1 MKACVTTLLLMS
13 LTFAQSLPQEPGYGP
28 EHHEPA
34 LYEYGYKVHDDKY
47 GTDFGHS
54 ENRDGYVTKGEY
66 HVLLPDGRVQ
76 TVTYYV
82 DGKSG
87 YVADVSYS
95 GEAYHGPATPHHAPA
110 HHAPPHH
117 TPPHLAPPHH
127 APPPPPPLPV
137 HEAYHQPPPHY
148 GFHN

>member
-1 MKACVTTLLLMS
+1 MS
-13 LTFAQSLPQEPGYGP
+13 HLFQMISSLVFCFGLILANAQHLPHEPPGYGP

-34 LYEYGYKVHDDKY
+34 HYEFGYKVADDKY
-47 GTDFGHS
+47 GANFGHN

-66 HVLLPDGRVQ
+66 HVVLPDGRVQ

-95 GEAYHGPATPHHAPA
+95 GEAYHAPAT
-110 HHAPPHH
+110 
-117 TPPHLAPPHH
+117 PHH
-127 APPPPPPLPV
+127 APPPPPPPPV
-137 HEAYHQPPPHY
+137 HEAYHQPKPHY
-148 GFHN
+148 HHG

>member
-1 MKACVTTLLLMS
+1 MS

-87 YVADVSYS
+87 YVADLIML
-95 GEAYHGPATPHHAPA
+95 HPITPHLIS
-110 HHAPPHH
+110 
-117 TPPHLAPPHH
+117 PHLITPH
-127 APPPPPPLPV
+127 LLLL
-137 HEAYHQPPPHY
+137 HY
-148 GFHN
+148 QCTRLIINLHLTTAFIISVTRRNTLH